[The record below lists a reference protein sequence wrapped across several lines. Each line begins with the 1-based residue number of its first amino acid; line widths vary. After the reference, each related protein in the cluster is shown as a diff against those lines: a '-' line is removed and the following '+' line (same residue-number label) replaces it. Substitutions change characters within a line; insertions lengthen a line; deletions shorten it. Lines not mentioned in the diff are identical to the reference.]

1 MGRYFWNLLLL
12 LDQAANTVFGPLL
25 NLLFRP
31 EDSARFGDPVERLS
45 SVFGKNVRDGKCK
58 GCRLICVV
66 LNKINPGHCA
76 NSIQPYA
83 GGDAD

>member
-1 MGRYFWNLLLL
+1 MARYFWNLLLI
-12 LDQAANTVFGPLL
+12 LDQAANAVFGPLL

-31 EDSARFGDPVERLS
+31 EDAARFGDPVERLS

-58 GCRLICVV
+58 GCRFICTI
-66 LNKINPGHCA
+66 LNKINPGHCQ